1 MAELEDLPTDTLP
14 LWLKSAEIGVDIAEG
29 SADTKT
35 LRILED
41 ATLAAKQIVSFDNRA
56 GLVRERAPF
65 QVEAIQVAHGGVDT
79 GQYSYLRFDDY
90 DPRAIVKRTYVPA

>member
-29 SADTKT
+29 SAETKT

-41 ATLAAKQIVSFDNRA
+41 SGLAAKQIVAFDSRA
-56 GLVRERAPF
+56 AKVREKAPF
-65 QVEAIQVAHGGVDT
+65 QVQALAIANGGVDV
-79 GQYSYLRFDDY
+79 GIYSYMRLDDY